1 MKWVLSHSPIHKKLL
16 YTNSIDYEK
25 VYSPPP
31 PFWISTVANA
41 QLNVLGNLSG
51 AFKSNTTSSSSS
63 QDDALT
69 SGISSL
75 LGSLLGNSTLSS
87 NDVQGTW
94 RYKGVDCV
102 FKTEN
107 VLMKAGGEAATAKVE
122 AKIND
127 ALKKVGVTS
136 EALAFTFNTDNTFTI
151 NVKGRNLKG
160 TYTLDLESK
169 KITISNLNGVGT
181 ITPQIVK
188 NGTTMNL
195 LYDAD
200 KLLKFLTT
208 ISAVSNNSTLK
219 SLNTL
224 LESYDGM
231 LIGWELQK

>member
-1 MKWVLSHSPIHKKLL
+1 
-16 YTNSIDYEK
+16 
-25 VYSPPP
+25 
-31 PFWISTVANA
+31 
-41 QLNVLGNLSG
+41 
-51 AFKSNTTSSSSS
+51 
-63 QDDALT
+63 
-69 SGISSL
+69 
-75 LGSLLGNSTLSS
+75 
-87 NDVQGTW
+87 
-94 RYKGVDCV
+94 
-102 FKTEN
+102 
-107 VLMKAGGEAATAKVE
+107 MKAGGEAATAKVE

>member
-1 MKWVLSHSPIHKKLL
+1 MKRFILPLL
-16 YTNSIDYEK
+16 L
-25 VYSPPP
+25 
-31 PFWISTVANA
+31 FGFSTVASA
-41 QLNVLGNLSG
+41 QLDVLGKLTG
-51 AFKSNTTSSSSS
+51 ALKSNTTNSSSSK
-63 QDDALT
+63 DDALT

-75 LGSLLGNSTLSS
+75 LGSLLGNSTLSA

-102 FKTEN
+102 FETEN

-151 NVKGRNLKG
+151 NVKGRTLKG
-160 TYTLDLESK
+160 TYALDLENK
-169 KITISNLNGVGT
+169 KITLSYLNGVGT

-188 NGTTMNL
+188 NGATMSL

-200 KLLKFLTT
+200 KFLNFLTS
-208 ISAVSNNSTLK
+208 ISAVSKNATVA
-219 SLNTL
+219 SLNAL
-224 LESYDGM
+224 LKSYDGM
-231 LIGWELQK
+231 LIGMEVQK